1 MFDTLQSVVGRSER
15 EPPSSG
21 IGKDSDAAC
30 RRFIVALPTSKQDEV
45 ERPFNETGPNDLG
58 LQSNCYSRSLV
69 YIEEDRVIIT
79 SKKMRFSLS
88 FGRRC

>member
-1 MFDTLQSVVGRSER
+1 MVPSQWVFVPGSMYLMFDTPQSVVGRSKR
-15 EPPSSG
+15 EPASTG

-30 RRFIVALPTSKQDEV
+30 IRFIVALPTSKQDEV

-69 YIEEDRVIIT
+69 YTGEDRA
-79 SKKMRFSLS
+79 
-88 FGRRC
+88 